1 MVIEKTGRER
11 YIYNHI
17 YIYIYVCVCVYIYIH
32 LNRVGGF
39 SLCDVFNHRNEMM
52 IPSDEFSTFRGM
64 NGSITRDLLRTDKIH
79 SRQIIEP
86 DP

>member
-1 MVIEKTGRER
+1 M
-11 YIYNHI
+11 
-17 YIYIYVCVCVYIYIH
+17 CVCVYMCIYIYIYIH
-32 LNRVGGF
+32 LNLVGGF
-39 SLCDVFNHRNEMM
+39 SLCDIFNHRNEMM